1 MKEKRY
7 FGEQDY
13 CFEFEAQSVALLRT
27 LDVQEI

>member
-1 MKEKRY
+1 MEKRY

-13 CFEFEAQSVALLRT
+13 CFELEAHSVLVLRT